1 MPRIKVLIADDH
13 AIVREGLKALL
24 DLEDDIQVV
33 GEVSSSMEGMDIVQK
48 LRPEVVLMDI
58 KMPGVSGIE
67 ATRLIKEIYPNIKVI
82 LLTNYDDEEY
92 VLEAIK
98 CGADGY
104 VLKDIKKGDLP
115 KIIRTVIKGQAFIDA
130 SVTHKI
136 LDQIKKDKILGR
148 RKVPLHPL
156 LSQRELQILEY
167 LVEGKSNKEIA
178 ETVHLSLDTI
188 KTHLK
193 KAYQKLGVHTRPQAI
208 RTAVQQG
215 LVNLSRQN

>member
-33 GEVSSSMEGMDIVQK
+33 GEASSSMEGMDIVQK

-67 ATRLIKEIYPNIKVI
+67 ATRLIKEIYPNVKVI

-104 VLKDIKKGDLP
+104 VLKDI
-115 KIIRTVIKGQAFIDA
+115 T
-130 SVTHKI
+130 
-136 LDQIKKDKILGR
+136 
-148 RKVPLHPL
+148 
-156 LSQRELQILEY
+156 
-167 LVEGKSNKEIA
+167 
-178 ETVHLSLDTI
+178 
-188 KTHLK
+188 
-193 KAYQKLGVHTRPQAI
+193 
-208 RTAVQQG
+208 
-215 LVNLSRQN
+215 

>member
-1 MPRIKVLIADDH
+1 MPRIKVLITDDH

-24 DLEDDIQVV
+24 DLEEDIQVV
-33 GEVSSSMEGMDIVQK
+33 GEASSSMECMDAVQK
-48 LRPEVVLMDI
+48 LLPDVVLMDI

-67 ATRLIKEIYPNIKVI
+67 ATRVLKKIYPRIKVI

-92 VLEAIK
+92 VLEAVK

-115 KIIRTVIKGQAFIDA
+115 KIIRTVMKGQAFID
-130 SVTHKI
+130 SLVTQKV
-136 LDQIKKDKILGR
+136 LNQIKEDKISEK
-148 RKVPLHPL
+148 RKASLYPL

-167 LVEGKSNKEIA
+167 VVEGKSNKEIA
-178 ETVHLSLDTI
+178 GIVHLSLDTV

-193 KAYQKLGVHTRPQAI
+193 NAYRKLSVHSRPQAI
-208 RTAVQQG
+208 KIAIQQG
-215 LVNLSRQN
+215 LVNLSR